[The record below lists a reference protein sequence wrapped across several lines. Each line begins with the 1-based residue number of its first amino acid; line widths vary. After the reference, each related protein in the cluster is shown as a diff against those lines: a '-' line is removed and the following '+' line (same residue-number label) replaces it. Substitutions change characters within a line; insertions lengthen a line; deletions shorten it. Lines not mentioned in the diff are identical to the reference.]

1 MKIQVWAA
9 LLVAFIIAILAPTNA
24 KADIQLPPR
33 YPTNLPVGSIEKYI
47 NAVVAKPVFASVG
60 IWYTLSNM
68 PYATMNSGPISKF
81 TNYNQYVDFVKSEV
95 DRIVM
100 DIKVRHPDA
109 KPPFVMR
116 TSLQYDDP
124 SNPYLSFGS
133 STTNTLAL
141 SNLTKSS
148 FEPMTGLGGVIP
160 ISIPLLVG
168 FEIHSS
174 GPTNSYTWYNGV
186 EKVEANGG
194 GYFYTAHTTNGVAYI
209 NMQHCLSERWTR
221 FKIVTRSGSGTE
233 TNDYTQ
239 DGSRLGDTIGTFR
252 ERDKMFIQ
260 IPKGSD
266 LSVESSSNLRDW
278 SLYSNV
284 TWSQRTNVVV
294 IKSDKPS
301 EFFRITKPR

>member
-9 LLVAFIIAILAPTNA
+9 LLVAFITVILAPTNA

-47 NAVVAKPVFASVG
+47 NGAITKPVYASVKISYGYSNG
-60 IWYTLSNM
+60 IGTT
-68 PYATMNSGPISKF
+68 ANSGPLSRF
-81 TNYNQYVDFVKSEV
+81 TNYSHYVNFVKDEV
-95 DRIVM
+95 DKILVH
-100 DIKVRHPDA
+100 IKQERPQAV
-109 KPPFVMR
+109 PPFIMK
-116 TSLQYDDP
+116 TSLWYEDP
-124 SNPYLSFGS
+124 SVPYTCFGS
-133 STTNTLAL
+133 ATTNIQPLAT
-141 SNLTKSS
+141 LTKNS

-160 ISIPLLVG
+160 INVPLLVG

-174 GPTNSYTWYNGV
+174 GPTNSYSWYNGV

-194 GYFYTAHTTNGVAYI
+194 GYFYTAHTTNGVVYI
-209 NMQHCLSERWTR
+209 NIQHCISERWTR
-221 FKIVTRSGSGTE
+221 FKIVTRAGSGTE

-239 DGSRLGDTIGTFR
+239 DGARLGDTIGTFR

-266 LSVESSSNLRDW
+266 LTVESSSNLQSW
-278 SLYSNV
+278 FPYSTV
-284 TWSQRTNVVV
+284 TWNQRTNVVV

-301 EFFRITKPR
+301 EFFRLTKPR